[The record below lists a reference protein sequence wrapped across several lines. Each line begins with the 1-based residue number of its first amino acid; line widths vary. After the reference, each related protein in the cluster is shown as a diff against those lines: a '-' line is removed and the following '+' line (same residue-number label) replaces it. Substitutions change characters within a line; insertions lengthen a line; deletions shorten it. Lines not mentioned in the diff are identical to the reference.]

1 MQQSMKKVI
10 DTTNLIHT
18 ITTQYHEDTKQLE
31 VIAYNENGVK
41 VSSSLLYVTDFIPT
55 PKAIISTLGVD
66 EEATVSIEE
75 DRDTNTWTLKFG
87 IPRGE
92 KGEKGDKG
100 DKGDK
105 GEDAVLPNISAEAVT
120 LVPGS
125 KATASVVKEDG
136 TWKFKFGIPTGE
148 GSSGNKIPQAQVEI
162 TMLDWNAEPYAQV
175 ETTTDN
181 VWDFQFG
188 IPSGSHVEIDN
199 DAHALKIKER
209 S

>member
-1 MQQSMKKVI
+1 MQQLMKKVI
-10 DTTNLIHT
+10 DTTNLVHT
-18 ITTQYHEDTKQLE
+18 VTTQYNKDTKQLE
-31 VIAYNENGVK
+31 VITYNENGVK
-41 VSSSLLYVTDFIPT
+41 INSSLLYVGDFIPT

-66 EEATVSIEE
+66 EKATVSIEE
-75 DRDTNTWTLKFG
+75 DRDTNTWTFKFG
-87 IPRGE
+87 IPCGE

-125 KATASVVKEDG
+125 KATANAVEENG

-148 GSSGNKIPQAQVEI
+148 ESGTIPKAEIEI
-162 TMLDWNAEPYAQV
+162 TMLDWNVEPYAQIEV
-175 ETTTDN
+175 TTDN
-181 VWDFQFG
+181 VWDFQLG
-188 IPSGSHVEIDN
+188 IPSGSHVEVDN
-199 DAHALKIKER
+199 KTHALKIKER

>member
-10 DTTNLIHT
+10 DTTSLVHT
-18 ITTQYHEDTKQLE
+18 VTTQYNEDTKQLE
-31 VIAYNENGVK
+31 VITYNENGVK
-41 VSSSLLYVTDFIPT
+41 INSSLLYVGDFIPT

-66 EEATVSIEE
+66 EEATVSVQE
-75 DRDTNTWTLKFG
+75 DRDTNIWTFKFG

-92 KGEKGDKG
+92 KGE
-100 DKGDK
+100 KGDK

-125 KATASVVKEDG
+125 KATANVVEENG

-148 GSSGNKIPQAQVEI
+148 ESGTIPKAEIEI
-162 TMLDWNAEPYAQV
+162 TMLDWNAEPYAQIK
-175 ETTTDN
+175 TTADN
-181 VWDFQFG
+181 VWDFQLG

-199 DAHALKIKER
+199 KTHALKIKER